1 MAVNM
6 ARRWLRTLVLAGA
19 ACAAAACGGGG
30 GEGAQPPSVD
40 VDSTNKDA
48 MDGLSTQQ
56 IEEEAVP
63 LTPEEAAARGI
74 VDTTIHLE
82 NLGTPDTVEI
92 GPPGAAPA
100 DSGALDAARQQ
111 AGRPDAARPDTAP

>member
-1 MAVNM
+1 MAAIM
-6 ARRWLRTLVLAGA
+6 ARRWPRSLVLALA
-19 ACAAAACGGGG
+19 CCAAAGACR
-30 GEGAQPPSVD
+30 GEGDAAEAGRVE

-56 IEEEAVP
+56 IEEAAVP
-63 LTPEEAAARGI
+63 LSPEEAAARGI

-92 GPPGAAPA
+92 GPPGAAPS
-100 DSGALDAARQQ
+100 DSGALDAARRQ
-111 AGRPDAARPDTAP
+111 AGRPDAARPDSTP